1 VSHEIN
7 PNRFSDSAGVPW
19 EGRELEENR
28 FASDDG
34 SAPKEFLNA
43 IAGFRTGVKS
53 QADVVDAIRSARLL
67 VPLLAKLGESEI
79 GANGLKVD
87 KSAELSIVTVKAPD
101 DQDALVVFSSV
112 TSMQRWNPSARPVPT
127 DAIRVCLA
135 AASQLSTRVVI
146 DPGSETQFVIRRPAI
161 ARIAQSLDWQPAE
174 LNPIVQKVVAE
185 SVASEQAVSE
195 FELRSADPEARLAG
209 AELEVAIRLFLGS
222 SPQEVRELLERVSKR
237 WSESEDFAQAV
248 DSVSIKLLPSSQV
261 R

>member
-1 VSHEIN
+1 MSHEMN

-19 EGRELEENR
+19 EGRQLEENR
-28 FASDDG
+28 FAGDDG

-43 IAGFRTGVKS
+43 IAAFRVGVKG
-53 QADVVDAIRSARLL
+53 QAEVVDALRSSRLL
-67 VPLLAKLGESEI
+67 IPLLAKLGDSEI

-101 DQDALVVFSSV
+101 DQEALVAFSSV
-112 TSMQRWNPSARPVPT
+112 AAMSRWNPTARPVPT

-174 LNPIVQKVVAE
+174 LNPIVREIVEE
-185 SVASEQAVSE
+185 SVSGEQAVSE

-209 AELEVAIRLFLGS
+209 AELEVAIRLFIGS

-237 WSESEDFAQAV
+237 WSESEEFAQAV
-248 DSVSIKLLPSSQV
+248 DSVSIKLLPS
-261 R
+261 

>member
-101 DQDALVVFSSV
+101 HQEALVVFSSV
-112 TSMQRWNPSARPVPT
+112 SAMQHWNPSARPVPT

-174 LNPIVQKVVAE
+174 LNPIVQKVVSQ

>member
-1 VSHEIN
+1 MSQEMN

-28 FASDDG
+28 FAGDDG
-34 SAPKEFLNA
+34 SAPEEFLKV
-43 IAGFRTGVKS
+43 ISGFRAGELRQK
-53 QADVVDAIRSARLL
+53 AVVDVLRASRLL
-67 VPLLAKLGESEI
+67 VPLLAQLGESDI

-87 KSAELSIVTVKAPD
+87 KSAELSIVTVKSPD
-101 DQDALVVFSSV
+101 DQDALVVFTSV
-112 TSMQRWNPSARPVPT
+112 AAMQLWNPSARPVPT

-174 LNPIVQKVVAE
+174 LNPIVKKIVAE
-185 SVASEQAVSE
+185 SVAGEKAVSE

-237 WSESEDFAQAV
+237 WSESEEFASAV
-248 DSVSIKLLPSSQV
+248 DSVSIKLLPS
-261 R
+261 